1 MISGMINQYPSRLPS
16 LATVSEGPCQA
27 WEVREGSWSPQKAS
41 ERLWSLAGLAC
52 NDIWLSIFS
61 LLSLPP
67 SLTLCLSL
75 ALSCLR
81 GSVESVN

>member
-1 MISGMINQYPSRLPS
+1 MISGMINQRPPRLPS

-27 WEVREGSWSPQKAS
+27 WELREGSWSPQKAS
-41 ERLWSLAGLAC
+41 ERLWSLAGMAC

-61 LLSLPP
+61 LLSLPL
-67 SLTLCLSL
+67 SLSASL